1 MGFGAVVGG
10 ALGLA
15 GSVYGANKASKSA
28 AADRAQNAYDN
39 KMMRIQADNEMA
51 LTLDDRRRQQE
62 ENAYQR
68 LMNNMNRGI
77 AGEEQQFQKDNYDQY
92 KRELTAKHMFR
103 LMDPLPDA
111 WKLTDWCLNSGI
123 HTEILTAAG
132 TVNRELVVRDKIE
145 RIREHINPY
154 WTIIPTFK
162 GSQKAAFAHKKA
174 VLIDD
179 RDKNIDCWVEAG
191 GIGIL
196 HTTADNTI
204 KQLNDILN
212 SE

>member
-1 MGFGAVVGG
+1 MWEFRHLKMPDLTPHVPFLYNNSMKKDMKIRQIFLDMDGVLADFESKIAEM
-10 ALGLA
+10 LGEKVWNNDA
-15 GSVYGANKASKSA
+15 GHRVY
-28 AADRAQNAYDN
+28 D
-39 KMMRIQADNEMA
+39 EH
-51 LTLDDRRRQQE
+51 
-62 ENAYQR
+62 
-68 LMNNMNRGI
+68 
-77 AGEEQQFQKDNYDQY
+77 
-92 KRELTAKHMFR
+92 KRELTSKHMFR
-103 LMDPLPDA
+103 KMDPLPDA

-145 RIREHINPY
+145 WIREHINPY
-154 WTIIPTFK
+154 WTVIPTFK

-196 HTTADNTI
+196 HTTADDTI
-204 KQLNDILN
+204 RQLNEIIN
-212 SE
+212 SK

>member
-1 MGFGAVVGG
+1 MENRKLRQIFLDMDGVLTDFEGKISEM
-10 ALGLA
+10 LGKKVWNDDA
-15 GSVYGANKASKSA
+15 GHDVYDKH
-28 AADRAQNAYDN
+28 
-39 KMMRIQADNEMA
+39 
-51 LTLDDRRRQQE
+51 
-62 ENAYQR
+62 
-68 LMNNMNRGI
+68 
-77 AGEEQQFQKDNYDQY
+77 
-92 KRELTAKHMFR
+92 KRELTARHMFR
-103 LMDPLPDA
+103 QMNPLPDA

-145 RIREHINPY
+145 WIREHINPY

-162 GSQKAAFAHKKA
+162 GSQKAACSHIKA

-179 RDKNIDCWVEAG
+179 RDKNIDCWVKAG

-204 KQLNDILN
+204 KQLNDIIN
-212 SE
+212 AD

>member
-1 MGFGAVVGG
+1 MWEFRHLKMPDLIPQVPFLYNSSMKKEMKIRQIFLDMDGVLSDFESKITEM
-10 ALGLA
+10 LGSKVWNDDA
-15 GSVYGANKASKSA
+15 GHKVY
-28 AADRAQNAYDN
+28 
-39 KMMRIQADNEMA
+39 
-51 LTLDDRRRQQE
+51 DDH
-62 ENAYQR
+62 
-68 LMNNMNRGI
+68 
-77 AGEEQQFQKDNYDQY
+77 

-132 TVNRELVVRDKIE
+132 TVNREIVVRDKIE
-145 RIREHINPY
+145 WIREHINPY
-154 WTIIPTFK
+154 WTVIPTFK

-179 RDKNIDCWVEAG
+179 RDKNIELWIEAG

-204 KQLNDILN
+204 KQLNDIIN
-212 SE
+212 SD

>member
-1 MGFGAVVGG
+1 MENNKVRQIFLDMDGVLADFESQI
-10 ALGLA
+10 ALMLGKKVWNDDA
-15 GSVYGANKASKSA
+15 GHNT
-28 AADRAQNAYDN
+28 YD
-39 KMMRIQADNEMA
+39 
-51 LTLDDRRRQQE
+51 LH
-62 ENAYQR
+62 
-68 LMNNMNRGI
+68 
-77 AGEEQQFQKDNYDQY
+77 

-103 LMDPLPDA
+103 QMNPLPDA
-111 WKLTDWCLNSGI
+111 WMLTDWCLNSGI
-123 HTEILTAAG
+123 HTEIQTAAG

-145 RIREHINPY
+145 WIREHINPY

-179 RDKNIDCWVEAG
+179 RDRNIDCWVKAG

-204 KQLNDILN
+204 AQLNDIIN
-212 SE
+212 AD

>member
-1 MGFGAVVGG
+1 MENMKIRQIFLDMDGVLADFESQISKM
-10 ALGLA
+10 LGQKVWNNDA
-15 GSVYGANKASKSA
+15 GHSV
-28 AADRAQNAYDN
+28 
-39 KMMRIQADNEMA
+39 
-51 LTLDDRRRQQE
+51 
-62 ENAYQR
+62 
-68 LMNNMNRGI
+68 
-77 AGEEQQFQKDNYDQY
+77 YDQY

-145 RIREHINPY
+145 WIREHINPY